1 MLEERQRVQMEAL
14 ASALG
19 RAESN
24 FAMTSAVQRQPATAA
39 AGHQARWTG
48 PAMRH
53 SGAGGVVAET
63 LRKLI
68 ENDYARQWVQAERG
82 PAARA
87 LMSGLARLLTH
98 PTGSSDALVRT
109 MSSHAHH
116 RQARDRQTRRIS
128 ALVHAGCWGSPLLCP
143 RTPKGLY
150 YCVDAPPLF
159 FWLIG
164 LRRNRFAHA
173 LNGVVD
179 PH

>member
-1 MLEERQRVQMEAL
+1 MQMEAL

-24 FAMTSAVQRQPATAA
+24 FAMTSAVQQQPAAAA
-39 AGHQARWTG
+39 AGASWAG

-68 ENDYARQWVQAERG
+68 ENDYARQWVQVERG

-98 PTGSSDALVRT
+98 PSGSSDALVRT
-109 MSSHAHH
+109 SSRAYRQVQRWTDRHASVH
-116 RQARDRQTRRIS
+116 TRCRASVLLCLTSLIHK
-128 ALVHAGCWGSPLLCP
+128 VPGSPLGCP
-143 RTPKGLY
+143 NTQGILSWGIVVGRSARVRGP
-150 YCVDAPPLF
+150 
-159 FWLIG
+159 W
-164 LRRNRFAHA
+164 FAHA
-173 LNGVVD
+173 LHGLID
-179 PH
+179 RH